1 MNQIIVTLK
10 ALIAGDKTA
19 NRVVPSSGFT
29 ALLTSISAAAMAFLA
44 VFAIAMALASGELAS
59 RWEAE
64 LEGTATVRIAAPD
77 DQEESQAEAVLAAL
91 KQTPGIGNARRMND
105 AEQQALLA
113 PWFGEG
119 VPLDKLRL
127 PVLIEVTETGDG
139 PDETGLKQRL
149 AAEAPGAVYDS
160 HGRWRAPLID
170 AATRLRQLG
179 VTALLLIAGVTAVT
193 IALAASAALAANG
206 QIIDVLRLIGAKDG
220 WITRAFVRRFTL
232 RAVLG
237 ALAGT
242 IVAMIVVA
250 LIPGGVETGILSGLG
265 FDGAEWLW
273 PLLVPA
279 VAGALAFGAT
289 WAAAA
294 RRLREAG

>member
-1 MNQIIVTLK
+1 MNRVLTL
-10 ALIAGDKTA
+10 LFGDQTA
-19 NRVVPSSGFT
+19 NRVVPPSGFT
-29 ALLTSISAAAMAFLA
+29 AALTLISAAAMAFLA
-44 VFAIAMALASGELAS
+44 VFAMALANASGDLAA

-77 DQEESQAEAVLAAL
+77 GEAEAHAEAVLTAL
-91 KQTPGIGNARRMND
+91 KQTPGIGNARRID
-105 AEQQALLA
+105 EAEQQALLA

-139 PDETGLKQRL
+139 PDMTGLTNRL

-160 HGRWRAPLID
+160 HGRWRMPLIE
-170 AATRLRQLG
+170 AATRLRELG
-179 VTALLLIAGVTAVT
+179 LTALLMIGVVTSVT
-193 IALAASAALAANG
+193 IALAASSALAANG
-206 QIIDVLRLIGAKDG
+206 QIIDVLRLVGARDG

-232 RAVLG
+232 RAFLG

-242 IVAMIVVA
+242 VVGVFAVAA
-250 LIPGGVETGILSGLG
+250 LPDGAETGVLSGLG
-265 FDGAEWLW
+265 FHGWEWFW
-273 PLLVPA
+273 PLIVPP
-279 VAGALAFGAT
+279 VFGTLAFAAT
-289 WAAAA
+289 WAAAG